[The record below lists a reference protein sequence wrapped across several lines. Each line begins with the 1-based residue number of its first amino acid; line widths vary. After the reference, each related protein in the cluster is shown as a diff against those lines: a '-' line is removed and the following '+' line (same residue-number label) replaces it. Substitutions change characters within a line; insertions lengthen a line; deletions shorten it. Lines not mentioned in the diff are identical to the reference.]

1 LASDRLLYSLPKAF
15 DITAEELMN
24 KDPMTDL
31 KLYIGDQSA
40 EMRAEL
46 RNLQFVILATWSTLL
61 VAIGVL
67 IKYLMP

>member
-1 LASDRLLYSLPKAF
+1 
-15 DITAEELMN
+15 MN